1 MEKKLLPN
9 KLHPSQ
15 ENPIDILLAKLANSM
30 KKNFHSLH
38 YP

>member
-30 KKNFHSLH
+30 KKFSLFTF